1 MSEIRNVTIK
11 GDAATA
17 FMGARKTRSRREG
30 QSGGYNSV
38 PGPSIAPNL
47 GNAKRLSSAS
57 NAFHTGGAMLAPAPV
72 AAITGNQVTPVSLP
86 ALPIADKVSPS
97 IPSASP
103 TQSLPHGS
111 LPHGSLPHGS
121 LPHGSLPHGQEGGA
135 KKKLVL
141 APSRKAKGKVHLA
154 SPSPSPSH
162 SPASQASRRS
172 KGTRKIRVQ
181 LSCMK
186 KRLHRAKT
194 IKSESRQKPIA
205 EVRRILEEAKL
216 VKPRADGKGAPESVL
231 RDIYSD
237 YMLLRNRVL

>member
-11 GDAATA
+11 GDAASA
-17 FMGARKTRSRREG
+17 FMGARKTRK
-30 QSGGYNSV
+30 QGGGFNSA
-38 PGPSIAPNL
+38 PGPSILPNV
-47 GNAKRLSSAS
+47 GNAKKLSAAS
-57 NAFHTGGAMLAPAPV
+57 NAFHTGGAMAPAPV
-72 AAITGNQVTPVSLP
+72 AAITGTQVSPVQLP
-86 ALPIADKVSPS
+86 ALPVEDRVSPS
-97 IPSASP
+97 ASQAP
-103 TQSLPHGS
+103 APLAHGS
-111 LPHGSLPHGS
+111 QHP
-121 LPHGSLPHGQEGGA
+121 QQGGA

-154 SPSPSPSH
+154 SPSPASG
-162 SPASQASRRS
+162 SQASRRS

-216 VKPRADGKGAPESVL
+216 VKPRADGKQVPESVL

>member
-1 MSEIRNVTIK
+1 MAEVRNITIK
-11 GDAATA
+11 GDAASA
-17 FMGARKTRSRREG
+17 FMGRKTRSRKQEG
-30 QSGGYNSV
+30 GFNSAPGPAIMLGASNIARSKKLSASANAFQSGG
-38 PGPSIAPNL
+38 A
-47 GNAKRLSSAS
+47 LS
-57 NAFHTGGAMLAPAPV
+57 PAPLTELV
-72 AAITGNQVTPVSLP
+72 NKVTPVPLPSLP
-86 ALPIADKVSPS
+86 GTGPAF
-97 IPSASP
+97 PSAV
-103 TQSLPHGS
+103 PHT
-111 LPHGSLPHGS
+111 P
-121 LPHGSLPHGQEGGA
+121 LPHGQQGGA

-154 SPSPSPSH
+154 SASSASTS
-162 SPASQASRRS
+162 SPASASRRS

-216 VKPRADGKGAPESVL
+216 IKPKADGKEVPESVL

>member
-1 MSEIRNVTIK
+1 MSEVRNVTIK

-17 FMGARKTRSRREG
+17 FMGARKTRKQG
-30 QSGGYNSV
+30 QSGGFNSA
-38 PGPSIAPNL
+38 PGPAIPL
-47 GNAKRLSSAS
+47 GPSNVASAKKLSASS
-57 NAFHTGGAMLAPAPV
+57 NAFHTGGAVLSPAPV
-72 AAITGNQVTPVSLP
+72 SAIVGTPVTPVALP
-86 ALPIADKVSPS
+86 SLPIADKVSPM
-97 IPSASP
+97 
-103 TQSLPHGS
+103 Q
-111 LPHGSLPHGS
+111 
-121 LPHGSLPHGQEGGA
+121 GGA
-135 KKKLVL
+135 KKKLIL
-141 APSRKAKGKVHLA
+141 APSKKAKGKVHLA
-154 SPSPSPSH
+154 SASASA
-162 SPASQASRRS
+162 SPAHAPHASRRS

-216 VKPRADGKGAPESVL
+216 VKPRADGKSVPESVL

>member
-1 MSEIRNVTIK
+1 MSEVRNVTIK

-17 FMGARKTRSRREG
+17 FMGARKTRSRKQEG
-30 QSGGYNSV
+30 GFNSA
-38 PGPSIAPNL
+38 PGPAISLGAANIAS
-47 GNAKRLSSAS
+47 AKKLSSAS
-57 NAFHTGGAMLAPAPV
+57 NAFQSGGSMPALSPAPV
-72 AAITGNQVTPVSLP
+72 TDLVNKVTPVVLP
-86 ALPIADKVSPS
+86 QLPIADKVSP
-97 IPSASP
+97 A
-103 TQSLPHGS
+103 QS
-111 LPHGSLPHGS
+111 
-121 LPHGSLPHGQEGGA
+121 GGA

-141 APSRKAKGKVHLA
+141 APSRKVKGKIHLA
-154 SPSPSPSH
+154 SP
-162 SPASQASRRS
+162 AQKRS

-186 KRLHRAKT
+186 KRLTRAKT

-216 VKPRADGKGAPESVL
+216 VKPRADGKEVPESVL

>member
-11 GDAATA
+11 GDAATS
-17 FMGARKTRSRREG
+17 FMGARKTRK
-30 QSGGYNSV
+30 QGGGFNSA
-38 PGPSIAPNL
+38 PGPAISL
-47 GNAKRLSSAS
+47 GPTNVASAKKLSAAS

-72 AAITGNQVTPVSLP
+72 TDIVNKVVPVALP
-86 ALPIADKVSPS
+86 ALPVPDRVSPS
-97 IPSASP
+97 AAPNANMA
-103 TQSLPHGS
+103 Q
-111 LPHGSLPHGS
+111 
-121 LPHGSLPHGQEGGA
+121 QGGA

-141 APSRKAKGKVHLA
+141 APSRKVKGKVHLA
-154 SPSPSPSH
+154 SPSPAS
-162 SPASQASRRS
+162 ASQASRRS

-216 VKPRADGKGAPESVL
+216 IKPKADGKEVPESVL
-231 RDIYSD
+231 RDIYVD
-237 YMLLRNRVL
+237 YMHLRNRVL